1 MGLHYCH
8 IMLDFCE
15 MNSVFEGIFRVL
27 FFGKYYFFGFSVGG
41 KVLVLP
47 GRSEIPRPEKYPT
60 PLIPVCR
67 SVKSTPGGSLSPQT
81 LFAFKPSG
89 LLYILKTKF

>member
-27 FFGKYYFFGFSVGG
+27 LFGKFFLGFLSVAKYQFG
-41 KVLVLP
+41 V
-47 GRSEIPRPEKYPT
+47 IQKYPS

-67 SVKSTPGGSLSPQT
+67 SVKSTLGGSLSPQT